1 MNYLSLKKRYKSVVA
16 LENND
21 SAYSVLD
28 YAHKSLHK
36 DPDILAIIR
45 KKK

>member
-1 MNYLSLKKRYKSVVA
+1 MVA
-16 LENND
+16 VENND

-28 YAHKSLHK
+28 YVHKSLHK

-45 KKK
+45 KKEKINGRRYV